1 MRRSDLLAD
10 LRLAAKR
17 ASYCDLGECW
27 YVLGCDARGRPIGAP
42 DEVPS
47 ECGVMVVEK
56 DRLVVAR
63 PAPRARRSSLPFGV
77 WMALAKA
84 TPAAGLDEDA
94 QGLLA
99 ANDG

>member
-1 MRRSDLLAD
+1 M
-10 LRLAAKR
+10 
-17 ASYCDLGECW
+17 LGA
-27 YVLGCDARGRPIGAP
+27 DARGRCIAEPGEIP
-42 DEVPS
+42 DG
-47 ECGVMVVEK
+47 CGVLVLEG

-63 PAPRARRSSLPFGV
+63 TAARARRAALPFGV

-84 TPAAGLDEDA
+84 TPVAGLDDDA